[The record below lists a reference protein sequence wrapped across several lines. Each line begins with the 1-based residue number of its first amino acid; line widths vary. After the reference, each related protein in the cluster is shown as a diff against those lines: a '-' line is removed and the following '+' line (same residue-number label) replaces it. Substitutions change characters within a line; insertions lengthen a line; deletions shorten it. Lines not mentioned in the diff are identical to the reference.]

1 MGNVEL
7 KTRTIHYIYCFSYS
21 CFQSYTESLKIKSSC
36 LCHVCLA
43 HGRTPEPSVNSKT
56 CAQREHP
63 PSTLSCCS
71 PAYLFSFFLSAC
83 NCAFSSLCPAIH
95 LRQMPHTRLTLSKL
109 SSLFV
114 LRSLRP
120 KRTRQKVERNL
131 RPQRARLKQKAKRH
145 HSPSNHQKKTI
156 STFFQSYSRYMDM
169 SNTPR

>member
-1 MGNVEL
+1 MSSTWQDPGTICQQQDVCA
-7 KTRTIHYIYCFSYS
+7 TRTPAFDLIML
-21 CFQSYTESLKIKSSC
+21 Q
-36 LCHVCLA
+36 
-43 HGRTPEPSVNSKT
+43 PSI
-56 CAQREHP
+56 P
-63 PSTLSCCS
+63 
-71 PAYLFSFFLSAC
+71 FSFFLSAS

-95 LRQMPHTRLTLSKL
+95 LHQMPHTRLTLSKL

-114 LRSLRP
+114 LRSLRQ